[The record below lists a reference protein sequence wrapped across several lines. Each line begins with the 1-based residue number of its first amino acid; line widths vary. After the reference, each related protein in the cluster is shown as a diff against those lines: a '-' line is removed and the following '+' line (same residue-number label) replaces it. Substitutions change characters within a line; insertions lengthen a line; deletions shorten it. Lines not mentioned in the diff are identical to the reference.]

1 MKSKNKNVVKD
12 DNKKDA
18 AILNEMEKLKK
29 QI

>member
-1 MKSKNKNVVKD
+1 MKSKNKNAVKD